1 MFLKVLARACFT
13 GILGGRGGKG
23 RGAKETSETPE
34 FWQEASVADE
44 SSIWITEEGVK
55 GSFCRFYAGLCRG
68 VGLGLGSGGN

>member
-1 MFLKVLARACFT
+1 VGGLATSSRFSAILKRRMFLKVLARACFT

-44 SSIWITEEGVK
+44 SSIWITEEG
-55 GSFCRFYAGLCRG
+55 GEGEFL
-68 VGLGLGSGGN
+68 